1 MYDTTSIPGPLGQV
15 SLIGPFQT
23 FSGKAVTKSVKRG
36 RRVHT
41 LEQSKA
47 EDSAAAAGVG
57 CGAAAAAEGAAAPG
71 QGPGLKWKLSDL
83 SLQP

>member
-1 MYDTTSIPGPLGQV
+1 MIPLPFHTLGQV

-36 RRVHT
+36 LRVHT

-47 EDSAAAAGVG
+47 EDSAAAAGV
-57 CGAAAAAEGAAAPG
+57 AAAAAAVG
-71 QGPGLKWKLSDL
+71 QQHQARGLA
-83 SLQP
+83 

>member
-1 MYDTTSIPGPLGQV
+1 MYDTTSIPSTLGQV

-36 RRVHT
+36 QRVHT

-47 EDSAAAAGVG
+47 EDSAVAAGVA
-57 CGAAAAAEGAAAPG
+57 AAAAAEGATAPG
-71 QGPGLKWKLSDL
+71 QGPSLKWKLSYL
-83 SLQP
+83 SL

>member
-41 LEQSKA
+41 LELSKA
-47 EDSAAAAGVG
+47 EDSAAAAGVAV
-57 CGAAAAAEGAAAPG
+57 AAAAVG
-71 QGPGLKWKLSDL
+71 QQQQLKGQQRQARGLA
-83 SLQP
+83 